1 MTGRAQSDA
10 PIDLNDLDLFV
21 SGDPHA
27 AWSWLRRNAPVYWN
41 STPEGGF
48 WALTKYE
55 DVAAAYIDASAF
67 SSRFGTVL
75 GGSYRST
82 ADTASGQMLICSDPP
97 DHRLLRQQ
105 VHKAFAPWMIE
116 KATRRVVEFLDAALD
131 KFVAA
136 GGGDFATEV
145 ALELPAGFLSAMFDL
160 GRDDAFRLLRLTR
173 SMIGHKDQE
182 YAGSARTGMTLVAS
196 QVEIFDMISELME
209 RRRREPGGDLV
220 SILCSAEINGRP
232 MTESQIL
239 YNCLNVAVGGNET
252 TPYTATA
259 AVLALADHPDQADRL
274 IADPGLLGTAVEE
287 VFRWTS
293 TNAYVQRTAT
303 RDVELRGTLIR
314 AGESVTLWNASANR
328 DEEQFPDPD
337 VFDVSRTPNQ
347 HLAFGVAAHRCIGM
361 GGARQEITLLMR
373 ALAERRLRFE
383 VAGPVERLR
392 SNFMLG
398 VKHLPVTVTAG

>member
-1 MTGRAQSDA
+1 MTGRAQPDA

-21 SGDPHA
+21 SGDPHS
-27 AWSWLRRNAPVYWN
+27 AWSWLRQNAPVYWN
-41 STPEGGF
+41 PTPEGGF

-55 DVAAAYIDASAF
+55 DVSAAYIDASAF

-75 GGSYRST
+75 GGSYRSA
-82 ADTASGQMLICSDPP
+82 ADTATNQMLICSDPP

-116 KATRRVVEFLDAALD
+116 KATRRVVEFLGTALD

-173 SMIGHKDQE
+173 SMIGHKDPE
-182 YAGSARTGMTLVAS
+182 YAGPARTDMTLVAS

-232 MTESQIL
+232 MTDSQIL

-259 AVLALADHPDQADRL
+259 AVLALADHPDQAERL
-274 IADPGLLGTAVEE
+274 IADPGLLGPAVEE

-303 RDVELRGTLIR
+303 RDVEIRGTLIR

-328 DEEQFPDPD
+328 DEEQFPAPD
-337 VFDVSRTPNQ
+337 VFDLSRAPNQ

-373 ALAERRLRFE
+373 ALAERRLRFR

-398 VKHLPVTVTAG
+398 IRHLPVTVAVG

>member
-1 MTGRAQSDA
+1 MTGRTQPDA

-27 AWSWLRRNAPVYWN
+27 AWSWLRENAPVYWN
-41 STPEGGF
+41 PTPEGGF

-75 GGSYRST
+75 GGSYRSA

-173 SMIGHKDQE
+173 SMIGHKDPE
-182 YAGSARTGMTLVAS
+182 YAGSARSGMTLVAS

-232 MTESQIL
+232 MSDSQIL
-239 YNCLNVAVGGNET
+239 YNSLNVAVGGNET

-259 AVLALADHPDQADRL
+259 AVLALADHPDQAERL
-274 IADPGLLGTAVEE
+274 IADPGLLSTAVEE

-303 RDVELRGTLIR
+303 RDVELRGALIR
-314 AGESVTLWNASANR
+314 AGDSVTLWNASANR
-328 DEEQFPDPD
+328 DEEQFPAPD
-337 VFDVSRTPNQ
+337 VFDIARTPNQ

-373 ALAERRLRFE
+373 ALAERRLRFR

-398 VKHLPVTVTAG
+398 IKHLPVTVTAG

>member
-1 MTGRAQSDA
+1 MTGRAQPDA

-27 AWSWLRRNAPVYWN
+27 VWSRLRRTAPVYWN
-41 STPEGGF
+41 PTPDGGF
-48 WALTKYE
+48 WALTRYE
-55 DVAAAYIDASAF
+55 DVSAAYIDTVSF
-67 SSRFGTVL
+67 SSKYGTVL
-75 GGSYRST
+75 GGSYRNA

-116 KATRRVVEFLDAALD
+116 KATQRVVEFLGAALD
-131 KFVAA
+131 RFVAA

-160 GRDDAFRLLRLTR
+160 GRDDAFRLLGLTR
-173 SMIGHKDQE
+173 SMIGHKDAE
-182 YAGSARTGMTLVAS
+182 YSGSSGADMTLVAS
-196 QVEIFDMISELME
+196 QVEIFDMLTDLTE
-209 RRRREPGGDLV
+209 RRRKEPGNDLV
-220 SILCSAEINGRP
+220 SLLCAAEINGRP
-232 MTESQIL
+232 MTDSQIL

-259 AVLALADHPDQADRL
+259 AVLALAEHPDQAKRL
-274 IADPGLLGTAVEE
+274 IADPGLLSTGVEE
-287 VFRWTS
+287 IFRWTS

-303 RDVELRGTLIR
+303 RDVELRGTLIK
-314 AGESVTLWNASANR
+314 AGQSVTLWNASANR
-328 DEEQFPDPD
+328 DEDQFASPD
-337 VFDVSRTPNQ
+337 VFDVSRAPNQ

-373 ALAERRLRFE
+373 ALTERRLRFE
-383 VAGPVERLR
+383 VTGPIERLR

-398 VKHLPVTVTAG
+398 IKHLPVAVSVG